1 MQKEKMQQPQLDA
14 PHCGSG
20 DQEQRVRVSPPAQAR
35 VWLEVPL
42 MSNTDENYDS
52 RRSHAIQVAN
62 LRSRSASMSGE
73 ETTSSLLR
81 SELRGD

>member
-1 MQKEKMQQPQLDA
+1 M
-14 PHCGSG
+14 
-20 DQEQRVRVSPPAQAR
+20 RVRVSPPAHAR

-42 MSNTDENYDS
+42 MSNTDEDYDS
-52 RRSHAIQVAN
+52 RRSHAIMQVAN

-73 ETTSSLLR
+73 ETMPSLLR